1 MKFVFCTSLLLFSA
15 PLFIVTAH
23 ARQRDQTGTPTQS
36 GPAQPA
42 APQPPEAPGY
52 RRILPWG
59 QAPENP
65 DVFWEI
71 YQVSSNTTSDKLYA
85 FQRSDTPLLES
96 LRHTAGGRLARLT
109 NPIGR
114 ANTGRGRS
122 ASG

>member
-1 MKFVFCTSLLLFSA
+1 MQMRFVFRALLLLVSA
-15 PLFIVTAH
+15 ALFIVTAH
-23 ARQRDQTGTPTQS
+23 ARQRDHPAT
-36 GPAQPA
+36 PAQPA
-42 APQPPEAPGY
+42 APQAPEAPGY